1 MKVICIENKN
11 LMIVNSHLLTIGKEY
26 ELLKVED
33 NVFWVID
40 DEGEER
46 HFDSMRFYPNHI
58 ELELHLKKIKRTKRL
73 NKLGI

>member
-1 MKVICIENKN
+1 
-11 LMIVNSHLLTIGKEY
+11 
-26 ELLKVED
+26 
-33 NVFWVID
+33 VID